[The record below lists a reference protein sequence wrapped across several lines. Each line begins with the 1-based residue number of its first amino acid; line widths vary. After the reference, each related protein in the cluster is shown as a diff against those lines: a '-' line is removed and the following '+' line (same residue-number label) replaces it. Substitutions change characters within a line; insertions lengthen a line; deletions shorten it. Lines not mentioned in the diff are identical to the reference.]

1 MSLHHEKIGG
11 PRQGVHLGLGLHHEE
26 ATAMMLGAKSGT
38 LILDMRDAKTGE
50 QLAYFEKKNIIT
62 RDAGILAARLF
73 RNSLDPSAAQNNGLT
88 MLAVGTG
95 ATGNLLSPDAPQDT
109 QRKLN
114 NEIGRKAF
122 SSAQYR
128 NSNGVAVAYP
138 TNIVDFTTVFGEA
151 EAVGPLNEMGL
162 MSTAS
167 QNPATTNP
175 INNGP
180 TGYDATIDVTGKD
193 LMVNYL
199 TFSVVT
205 KPSTATLAITWRLTF

>member
-1 MSLHHEKIGG
+1 MSLHTEKVSG
-11 PRQGVHLGLGLHHEE
+11 PRQGIKFGLGLQHEE
-26 ATAMMLGAKSGT
+26 SLMLGAKNGT
-38 LILDMRDAKTGE
+38 LIFDMRDSQTGE
-50 QLAYFEKKNIIT
+50 MLTYWEKKNIIT
-62 RDAGILAARLF
+62 RDAGLLAARLF

-88 MLAVGTG
+88 MLGVGTG
-95 ATGNLLSPDAPQDT
+95 ATGNLLSPDAPQNT

-114 NEIGRKAF
+114 NGIARKTF
-122 SSAQYR
+122 SSSQYR
-128 NSNGVAVAYP
+128 NSSGVAVAYP
-138 TNIVDFTTVFGEA
+138 TNIVDFTAIFGEA

-167 QNPATTNP
+167 MNPATTNP

-205 KPSTATLAITWRLTF
+205 KPATATLAITWRLTF